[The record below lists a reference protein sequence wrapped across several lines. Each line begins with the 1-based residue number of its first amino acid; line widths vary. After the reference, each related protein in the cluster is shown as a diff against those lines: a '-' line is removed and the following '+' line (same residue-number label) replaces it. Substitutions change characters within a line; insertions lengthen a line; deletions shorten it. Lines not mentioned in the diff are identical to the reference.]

1 MEISLKMNNYKVG
14 IFPIFIHEKG
24 GKNKHMKGSNQ
35 LKIRANMQTKKS
47 NSNFYEVLSLRSTNV
62 GFEEIKKA
70 YRCMA
75 RQYHP
80 DNCHTSNKE
89 ESTRRFIELRKAYE
103 TLSDPISRQ
112 IYDYEMSLMDSFESE
127 VIWRQSKE
135 NRETVFTKEVW
146 ERQLDGLRR
155 RSCNRMEKKKS
166 MFSSKLN

>member
-1 MEISLKMNNYKVG
+1 MEMSLKMNNYKVE
-14 IFPIFIHEKG
+14 IFPIFIHEKYR
-24 GKNKHMKGSNQ
+24 KNKLIKGGHQMKI
-35 LKIRANMQTKKS
+35 KANMQTKKS
-47 NSNFYEVLSLRSTNV
+47 NSNFYEVLSLRSSNV

-75 RQYHP
+75 LQYHP
-80 DNCHTSNKE
+80 DNCHNSNKE

-112 IYDYEMSLMDSFESE
+112 IYDSELSLIDSFENE

-135 NRETVFTKEVW
+135 NRKTVLTKEVW

-166 MFSSKLN
+166 MFS

>member
-1 MEISLKMNNYKVG
+1 M
-14 IFPIFIHEKG
+14 KG
-24 GKNKHMKGSNQ
+24 GNQ
-35 LKIRANMQTKKS
+35 LKIRANIQTKKS

-75 RQYHP
+75 LQYHP
-80 DNCHTSNKE
+80 DICHHSNKE

-112 IYDYEMSLMDSFESE
+112 IYDSEMSLMDSFESE
-127 VIWRQSKE
+127 LMWRKSKE
-135 NRETVFTKEVW
+135 NRKIVFTKEVW

-166 MFSSKLN
+166 IFS